1 MTIQFVGGLLIGI
14 ALTFMGVVS
23 ASEYLSS
30 KNLLEIEQAVLDLM
44 KERDK
49 YKKLYLQHRNR
60 VDSD

>member
-23 ASEYLSS
+23 ASEYIVGRELE
-30 KNLLEIEQAVLDLM
+30 KNKSIVELIN
-44 KERDK
+44 ERDK

>member
-23 ASEYLSS
+23 ASEYIVGKELE
-30 KNLLEIEQAVLDLM
+30 KNKSIVELM
-44 KERDK
+44 NERDK

-60 VDSD
+60 IDSD